1 MVKYL
6 LKFSNKDT
14 RTTSMDFVQLFF
26 WLTLNRCW
34 TKPLDT
40 ALERLLN
47 ALRMFS
53 LRPVSRG
60 KVFISLHCDFCLL
73 WTCFF
78 PSCTIFQNLAI
89 LTNSHALCINIVN
102 DSLTR
107 KFTDIHWPGTSVRKS
122 IQTATLLYRKRSWN
136 VSRSCKFVLK
146 NLYIISYE
154 RKYSRML
161 YVKTGHITSNFLQTI
176 SQILLATV

>member
-14 RTTSMDFVQLFF
+14 RTTSMDIVQLFF
-26 WLTLNRCW
+26 WSTLNRCL

-47 ALRMFS
+47 VLCMFS

-78 PSCTIFQNLAI
+78 PSCTISQNLAI
-89 LTNSHALCINIVN
+89 LTNSHALCISIVN

-107 KFTDIHWPGTSVRKS
+107 KFTDIHWSGTSVRKS

-136 VSRSCKFVLK
+136 VSRSGKFVLK
-146 NLYIISYE
+146 NL
-154 RKYSRML
+154 
-161 YVKTGHITSNFLQTI
+161 
-176 SQILLATV
+176 

>member
-1 MVKYL
+1 
-6 LKFSNKDT
+6 
-14 RTTSMDFVQLFF
+14 MDIVQLFF
-26 WLTLNRCW
+26 WLTLNRYL
-34 TKPLDT
+34 TKSLDT

-47 ALRMFS
+47 VLCMFN

-78 PSCTIFQNLAI
+78 PSCTISQNLAI
-89 LTNSHALCINIVN
+89 LTNSHALCISIVN

-107 KFTDIHWPGTSVRKS
+107 KFTDIHWSGTSVRKS

-136 VSRSCKFVLK
+136 VSRSGKFVLK

-161 YVKTGHITSNFLQTI
+161 YVKTDHITSNFLQTVFHKFYLVH
-176 SQILLATV
+176 SRILCLIFYSKLMPI